1 MFVVAVEKTLSA
13 RRWQVLGEFQLS
25 REPWR
30 VDMVVLRRKSA
41 GEDPVPARMRTV
53 LTGLRNHN
61 LIHLKGSTDTL
72 DASDALQLMAYASG
86 YMLVSGLREVG
97 ALALRVVAPSLTD
110 VFTAQLF
117 ALGGSL
123 APTATPGVH
132 EGALG
137 PFPLR
142 VVETSIACDVPH
154 EEILYLFSPR
164 FLDERRPHKP
174 VDEAERQIYN
184 RLYRCIEQLARSPE
198 AAMTRDV
205 ELVQKRFEK
214 DLAELIPRMNLAVVL
229 ENLTP
234 EQRLAGVTPEQRLAG
249 VTPEQRLA
257 GVTPEQRLAGVPES
271 EQVLALSDTL
281 LRALSPAF
289 LATLPEDIQAKVRAR
304 LTR

>member
-1 MFVVAVEKTLSA
+1 MFVVAVEETLSA

-30 VDMVVLRRKSA
+30 VDVVVLRRKSA
-41 GEDPVPARMRTV
+41 GADPTPARMRTV
-53 LTGLRNHN
+53 LTDLRDHN
-61 LIHLKGSTDTL
+61 LVHIKGSTDTL
-72 DASDALQLMAYASG
+72 DAADALQLMVYAGG

-110 VFTAQLF
+110 AFTAQLF
-117 ALGGSL
+117 ALGGTL

-132 EGALG
+132 EGSLG
-137 PFPLR
+137 AFPLR
-142 VVETSIACDVPH
+142 VVETSVACDVPH

-164 FLDERRPHKP
+164 FLHERRPHKP

-205 ELVQKRFEK
+205 ELVQQRFEK

-249 VTPEQRLA
+249 VT
-257 GVTPEQRLAGVPES
+257 ES

-289 LATLPEDIQAKVRAR
+289 LATLPADVQAKVRAR
-304 LTR
+304 LAR

>member
-1 MFVVAVEKTLSA
+1 MFVVAVEETLSA

-41 GEDPVPARMRTV
+41 GDDPVPARMRTV
-53 LTGLRNHN
+53 LTGLRDHN
-61 LIHLKGSTDTL
+61 LVHLKGSTDTL
-72 DASDALQLMAYASG
+72 DASDALQLMVYAGG
-86 YMLVSGLREVG
+86 YMLVSGLRDVG
-97 ALALRVVAPSLTD
+97 ALTLRVVAPTLTD
-110 VFTAQLF
+110 VFTAQLV

-123 APTATPGVH
+123 AATATPGVH
-132 EGALG
+132 EGTLCAI
-137 PFPLR
+137 PLR
-142 VVETSIACDVPH
+142 VVETSVACDMPH

-164 FLDERRPHKP
+164 FLLERRPHKP

-205 ELVQKRFEK
+205 ELVQKRFEQ

-234 EQRLAGVTPEQRLAG
+234 EQRLAGMTPEQRLAD
-249 VTPEQRLA
+249 L
-257 GVTPEQRLAGVPES
+257 PES
-271 EQVLALSDTL
+271 EQVLALSDSL
-281 LRALSPAF
+281 LRALPAAF
-289 LATLPEDIQAKVRAR
+289 LCTLPDDVQAKIRAR
-304 LTR
+304 LAR